1 MTRQRNTTSATWLMT
16 TTAALLAPLALA
28 QPAFAQEAQA
38 EDVSLGEIVV
48 TAQRRVERLQD
59 VPIAVTALDTR
70 QMQNRQMTQM
80 VDIMATVPNLHAS
93 NNIGQGSATTVF
105 IRGVGETESIVTID
119 PPVGFYVDDV
129 IIARQGVNNMA
140 LFDIERIEVL
150 RGPQGTLYGRN
161 TSAGA
166 VKLVTVRPKFEN
178 GFSAEGSYGRFDT
191 WAVRGSANIALSDTA
206 AFRFNAMAGDSD
218 GDTFN
223 TVLNK
228 QVNGTRTLGFR
239 GAFRYQPSTDL
250 DVNISADWSRGIENG
265 RYANDV
271 AGIVRPAVGN
281 LFVSSSGTDT
291 RNVGKAW
298 GVHADIDFKVSDTLN
313 FKSITAYRGTTQNY
327 NLDLTDQP
335 VSLYVLYTDNDSRQ
349 FTQEFQLSGTAFDDK
364 LDFVAGLF
372 YFNERS
378 DAVIGDYIF
387 SSVFFRKDINIGT
400 DSYAGFAQ
408 ASYKLS
414 DRVSL
419 IAGGRMT
426 SDKKFINI
434 NAMADFTGTDQKFN
448 TFNGVP
454 VFSNATVCGQIA
466 PARPGRPVECE
477 ITNSRFT
484 PRLGLEFKATED
496 VLLYATWTR
505 GFKSGGW
512 SARTNSGPEFFDFDP
527 ENIDSY
533 EIGAKT
539 TLPDGRGTI
548 NLTGFY
554 YDYSNLFNTGTAPN
568 GNFGIALRDAKIYG
582 IEFESNIQIMSGV
595 RAFANLS
602 WQGNDLST
610 PSAATIVLG
619 NRLQRT
625 PEWQAA
631 IGFNVDK
638 PISEKVNLI
647 ANADYS
653 HMSSHFV
660 SPQNFASTETGPVN
674 IVNAAL
680 GVRLDN
686 RHDLILGCRNCFG
699 DVYFNQA
706 LPFPAFGFVT
716 VYPNQRANWTLTART
731 RF

>member
-1 MTRQRNTTSATWLMT
+1 MTMQHNRTKASL
-16 TTAALLAPLALA
+16 LLAAAMLGPLALA
-28 QPAFAQEAQA
+28 APVQAQEKTSDEVA
-38 EDVSLGEIVV
+38 LGEIVV
-48 TAQRRVERLQD
+48 TAQRRTERLQD

-80 VDIMATVPNLHAS
+80 VDMMATVPNMHAS

-119 PPVGFYVDDV
+119 PPVGFYIDDV
-129 IIARQGVNNMA
+129 IVARQGVNNMA

-178 GFSAEGSYGRFDT
+178 GFTAEGSYGRFET
-191 WAVRGSANIALSDTA
+191 WALRGSANLAMSENA
-206 AFRFNAMAGDSD
+206 AFRFNVMAGDGN
-218 GDTFN
+218 GDTYN
-223 TVLNK
+223 RVLKK
-228 QVNGTRTLGFR
+228 QVNGTETLGFR
-239 GAFRYQPSTDL
+239 GAFRYRPTSDL
-250 DVNISADWSRGIENG
+250 DINISADWSRAIQNG
-265 RYANDV
+265 RYGIDV
-271 AGIVRPAVGN
+271 AGLVRPPSGDLYISN
-281 LFVSSSGTDT
+281 SGTDS
-291 RNVGKAW
+291 RNVGKSW
-298 GVHADIDFKVSDTLN
+298 GIHADVEYKLSETVS

-327 NLDLTDQP
+327 DLDLTDQP
-335 VSLYVLYTDNDSRQ
+335 VPLYVLYTDNDSRQ
-349 FTQEFQLSGTAFDDK
+349 FTQEFQLSGTLLNDK

-378 DAVIGDYIF
+378 DAIIGDYIF

-414 DRVSL
+414 DRLSL
-419 IAGGRMT
+419 IAGGRLT
-426 SDKKFINI
+426 NDKKFINI
-434 NAMADFTGTDQKFN
+434 ATIADFTGADRKFSS
-448 TFNGVP
+448 FAGVP
-454 VFSNATVCGQIA
+454 IFSNATVCGQIA
-466 PARPGRPVECE
+466 PARPQRPVVCD
-477 ITNSRFT
+477 ISNTRFT
-484 PRLGLEFKATED
+484 PRLGLEFKATD
-496 VLLYATWTR
+496 NVLLYATWTR

-533 EIGAKT
+533 EVGAKT
-539 TLPDGRGTI
+539 TLPGGRGTF

-554 YDYSNLFNTGTAPN
+554 YDYTNLFNTGTAPN
-568 GNFGIALRDAKIYG
+568 GNFGIAVRDAKIYG
-582 IEFESNIQIMSGV
+582 IEAEANVQIIDGV
-595 RAFANLS
+595 RGFANLS
-602 WQGNDLST
+602 WQGNELGQAA
-610 PSAATIVLG
+610 AATIIIG

-625 PEWQAA
+625 PEWQGAVGLN
-631 IGFNVDK
+631 IDK
-638 PISEKVNLI
+638 PVTEKIDLI

-653 HMSSHFV
+653 YMSKHFV

-674 IVNAAL
+674 IVNASV
-680 GVRLDN
+680 GVRLDK
-686 RHDLILGCRNCFG
+686 RHDLQFGCRNCFG

-706 LPFPAFGFVT
+706 LPFPAFGFIT
-716 VYPNQRANWTLTART
+716 VYPNARSTWTLTART

>member
-1 MTRQRNTTSATWLMT
+1 MTVQNQSLRTRILLA
-16 TTAALLAPLALA
+16 TAAAVLAPFAT
-28 QPAFAQEAQA
+28 PATAQEVTADEVA
-38 EDVSLGEIVV
+38 LGEIVV
-48 TAQRRVERLQD
+48 TAQRRAERLQD
-59 VPIAVTALDTR
+59 VPIAVTALDQR
-70 QMQNRQMTQM
+70 QMQSRQMTQM
-80 VDIMATVPNLHAS
+80 VDIMSTVPNMHAS

-119 PPVGFYVDDV
+119 PPVGFYLDDV

-178 GFSAEGSYGRFDT
+178 GFSAEGSYGRFNT
-191 WAVRGSANIALSDTA
+191 WALRGSANLALSDTA
-206 AFRFNAMAGDSD
+206 AFRFNVMAGDGD

-228 QVNGTRTLGFR
+228 QVNGTETLGFR
-239 GAFRYQPSTDL
+239 GAFRFQPSTDL
-250 DVNISADWSRGIENG
+250 DVNISADWTRGIENG

-271 AGIVRPAVGN
+271 AGIVRPSVGN
-281 LFVSSSGTDT
+281 LFISSSGTDT

-298 GVHADIDFKVSDTLN
+298 GVHADIEMRVTDTID
-313 FKSITAYRGTTQNY
+313 FKSITAVRGTTQNY

-349 FTQEFQLSGTAFDDK
+349 FTQEFQLSGTLFDDK

-414 DRVSL
+414 DRLSL
-419 IAGGRMT
+419 IAGGRLT
-426 SDKKFINI
+426 NDQKFINI
-434 NAMADFTGTDQKFN
+434 TNVADFSGTDQMFN
-448 TFNGVP
+448 QFNGALI
-454 VFSNATVCGQIA
+454 FNNASVCGQIA
-466 PARPGRPVECE
+466 PARPQRPVKCN
-477 ITNSRFT
+477 ISNTRFT
-484 PRLGLEFKATED
+484 PRLGLEFSATDD

-533 EIGAKT
+533 EVGAKT
-539 TLPDGRGTI
+539 TLPGGRGII
-548 NLTGFY
+548 NVTGFY
-554 YDYSNLFNTGTAPN
+554 YDYTNLFNTGTAPN
-568 GNFGIALRDAKIYG
+568 GNFGIAVSDAKIYG
-582 IEFESNIQIMSGV
+582 IELESNFQIIDGV
-595 RAFANLS
+595 RGFANLS
-602 WQGNDLST
+602 WQGNELSR
-610 PSAATIVLG
+610 PAAATIILG
-619 NRLQRT
+619 DRLQRT
-625 PEWQAA
+625 PEWQGA
-631 IGFNVDK
+631 IGINIDK
-638 PISEKVNLI
+638 PVSEKLDVI

-653 HMSSHFV
+653 YMSKHFV
-660 SPQNFASTETGPVN
+660 SPQNFPSTETGPVN
-674 IVNAAL
+674 IVNASV

-686 RHDLILGCRNCFG
+686 RHDLMFGCRNCFG

-716 VYPNQRANWTLTART
+716 VYPNQRSNWTLTART